1 MTNENMTP
9 AAGHNSGDKP
19 VTLAALV
26 KTWHGAEGREV
37 KAKLL
42 LCDFI
47 VAAGGT
53 STTLKEKDNP
63 LRVELDAAIVSCFTQ
78 TVRNLLDTP
87 SKDIKFK
94 DAAEAG
100 YPKGHPA
107 SKDFKS
113 KAGKKYWQ
121 QQIGSYRGK
130 IIAALR
136 VREEGGKKGA
146 QSKPKDYA
154 ERTVDMLTEI
164 NKRLKLFVGDTK
176 KTTGTL
182 HNVQEA
188 MEIVADALVVLG
200 SHKGMSKTTFLYSNQ
215 TRRK

>member
-1 MTNENMTP
+1 MTIQNTP

-19 VTLAALV
+19 VTLTALV
-26 KTWHGAEGREV
+26 KTWHGAEGREA

-53 STTLKEKDNP
+53 SITLKNKDNP
-63 LRVELDAAIVSCFTQ
+63 LRIELDTAIVSCFTQ

-94 DAAEAG
+94 DAEAAG
-100 YPKGHPA
+100 YPKGHPK

-113 KAGKKYWQ
+113 KDGKKYWQ

-130 IIAALR
+130 VIAALR
-136 VREEGGKKGA
+136 AREEGGSKGA

-154 ERTVDMLTEI
+154 EKTRDMLTEI
-164 NKRLKLFVGDTK
+164 SKRLELFASEAK

-200 SHKGMSKTTFLYSNQ
+200 SDKGMSKTTFLYSSQ